1 MTAKTLNQVFTD
13 DFIRYAQKT
22 AIRFLR
28 NGNIETEFSYGRLD
42 RHVSRAASVFM
53 ARGVKK
59 GDRVILCFEKS
70 PAFVIAHLACQ
81 RIGSVSVPLNTGFK
95 RAEMTYF
102 LNDIQAALAVVGPEQ
117 EDMIHNLDP
126 SLTTLAVDTA
136 KCYSASLFS
145 RTTVEEAPAA
155 TVEPRDPALIIYTSG
170 TTGKPK
176 GAVLT
181 HGNLVHDAQN
191 IINIWEITDADIV
204 CHALPLFH
212 VHGLCFALHT
222 ALMAGAQVL
231 MLDRFSPETVLQVLS
246 NKHSEYR
253 CSVFMAVP
261 AMYRKLLE
269 RFESRHMPMDFDH
282 IRLWTS
288 GSAPLLEKD
297 FSRIKRLFGK
307 EPVEREGMSETGMN
321 FSNPLDGKRKPGSI
335 GLPLPN
341 LSVRIVDPRSLKD
354 VALGQVGEIWLKG
367 PSISPGYWQKPEET
381 ARAFEQGWF
390 RTGDMGKADEE
401 GYFYLTDR
409 FKHIIISGGEN
420 ISPKEIERVIN
431 GVEGVAES
439 AVVGIPD
446 EKWGEKVVAAVV
458 KTLEA
463 EIGPED
469 VIQACRDNLHDWK
482 CPKEIT
488 FVKELP
494 KNTMGKVLI
503 DDVKKFFPNLSNT
516 ARVV

>member
-1 MTAKTLNQVFTD
+1 MTAKTLNQGFKD
-13 DFIRYAQKT
+13 AFIRYAQKT
-22 AIRFLR
+22 AICFLR
-28 NGNIETEFSYGRLD
+28 NGNIETEFSYGQLN
-42 RHVSRAASVFM
+42 RHVSRTASAFM
-53 ARGVKK
+53 TKGVKK

-81 RIGSVSVPLNTGFK
+81 RIGSVSVPLSTGLK
-95 RAEMTYF
+95 QAEMTYF
-102 LNDIQAALAVVGPEQ
+102 LNDIQAALAVVGPVQ

-126 SLTTLAVDTA
+126 SLTTLTVDTA

-145 RTTVEEAPAA
+145 RTTVDEVPAA

-191 IINIWEITDADIV
+191 IINIWEIADADIV

-222 ALMAGAQVL
+222 ALMAGAHVL
-231 MLDRFSPETVLQVLS
+231 MLDRFSPETLLQMLS

-253 CSVFMAVP
+253 CSIFMAVP

-269 RFESRHMPMDFDH
+269 RLESGYTLMDFDH

-297 FSRIKRLFGK
+297 FARIKRLFGK

-321 FSNPLDGKRKPGSI
+321 FSNPLSGKRKPGSI

-341 LSVRIVDPRSLKD
+341 LSVRCVDPFSLKD
-354 VALGQVGEIWLKG
+354 VAPGQVGEIWLKG
-367 PSISPGYWQKPEET
+367 PSITPGYWQKPKET
-381 ARAFEQGWF
+381 ACTFDHGWF

-401 GYFYLTDR
+401 GYFYITDR
-409 FKHIIISGGEN
+409 LKHIIISGGEN

-431 GVEGVAES
+431 GVEDVAES
-439 AVVGIPD
+439 VVVGIPD

-458 KTLEA
+458 KNRGASLTTQA
-463 EIGPED
+463 
-469 VIQACRDNLHDWK
+469 VIKTCRKHLHNWK
-482 CPKEIT
+482 CPKNVV
-488 FVKELP
+488 FVKEIP
-494 KNTMGKVLI
+494 KNAMGKVLI
-503 DDVKKFFPNLSNT
+503 NEVRKFFIS
-516 ARVV
+516 